1 MLSALWISN
10 QIQESIATKKALDQ
24 QCLGVIE
31 QIAKS
36 VVERLGAGKKLL
48 IFGNGGSAADAQ
60 HLATELTVRYRADR
74 AAIAAIALTTDT
86 SALTAIANDYDFNEV
101 FARQVLALG
110 IAGDVLVALSTS
122 GSSPNVLNAVTAARE
137 RGLTVVALSGR
148 DGGPLAQQADIA
160 LTVPAST
167 SDRVQEVHITLGHI
181 LCGLVEAA
189 LFPESVAPAPHV
201 HVSRSAREP

>member
-1 MLSALWISN
+1 MREEGKAELAESARWHEWAAEHLSEPLARAA
-10 QIQESIATKKALDQ
+10 EVVIAAYSR
-24 QCLGVIE
+24 G
-31 QIAKS
+31 
-36 VVERLGAGKKLL
+36 GKVLL
-48 IFGNGGSAADAQ
+48 CGNGGSAADSQ
-60 HLATELTVRYRADR
+60 HLAAELVGRYRGER
-74 AAIAAIALTTDT
+74 PPLSAIALTTDT